1 MQKDPFE
8 EEYGRHSNF
17 RPSGGGGSSSI
28 LKWLLVVFLVAFGVL
43 GYERIRKGGGK
54 PPAPAVAQQPRL
66 EESEAPPPA
75 EAEAPAPDS
84 LQTYA
89 APALPGAMPAP
100 ARQAD
105 VGAEALPHAE
115 PEKRPTVAK
124 FEMSMNQ
131 SNSFIGQGYINGRSV
146 RLLADTGATTVVVP
160 QGLAQQFGLKLG
172 ARIPFKTGG
181 GVVYHYATVIDKL
194 TLGRIEIRNVEA
206 AINPAMGDD
215 FVLLGMSALSL
226 MDMELQDGKL
236 VLQYKQPDAADGG
249 LGNVGQ
255 ESFKRPVKDC
265 VSKGNKIDKQTLDCL
280 RGL

>member
-17 RPSGGGGSSSI
+17 RPSRGSGSSSV

-43 GYERIRKGGGK
+43 GYERMRKGGGK
-54 PPAPAVAQQPRL
+54 PPAPAVAQQPL
-66 EESEAPPPA
+66 EDLDTPPSA
-75 EAEAPAPDS
+75 EAEAPPAPDS

-89 APALPGAMPAP
+89 APVLPGAMPAP
-100 ARQAD
+100 VRQA
-105 VGAEALPHAE
+105 EAVPHAE

-249 LGNVGQ
+249 LGNVEQ